1 MKEGLV
7 KVSEW
12 LNLKKISLITCV
24 LYVISMLPNL
34 LLAFIARPS
43 GDDYGY
49 SAASRQA
56 WIASHS
62 FFEVIKAGVETTKH
76 MCTIWN
82 GDWFSVFLFTLMPE
96 VFVHGSFWIVP
107 IFWSLAMIG
116 AIYYMLHE
124 ILTKHVGIKWYEA
137 GMVAALVLLMSY
149 QWVPS
154 SGVALYWYVGVIHYI
169 MPHVVALFLIGF
181 LFKFTR
187 TYKKR
192 YIVYSA
198 LGMIAIGGSSYYSFF
213 LVLFVYVLVFICYL
227 RKEKSI
233 GLFLIPLVIGM
244 IALYYQVKAPGNAAR
259 VGGGFGFSIGKAVE
273 TIAEAL
279 LRGVLVI
286 GEYAKGAPIL
296 FVILFFAAIVIWECL
311 SEADL
316 KFEFKYPILWVVYM
330 FGIHAAMFTPEIYAE
345 TDISGGPPTMEYFTF
360 VLMAISSIVYVEGW
374 LICKLKKRYELKQEG
389 NYHLYIVIPSILIC
403 FIFCILF
410 KGTLKQTLFYE
421 SYYYIASGQAADYK
435 EQMDSQSAILLDDS
449 IKEAYLCPTNPEQGP
464 LMHMP
469 VVKDPDAF
477 TNWAVGSFYGK
488 DFVTV
493 ED

>member
-1 MKEGLV
+1 MKEYLV
-7 KVSEW
+7 KLSKW
-12 LNLKKISLITCV
+12 LSIKKISMITCV
-24 LYVISMLPNL
+24 LYLISMLPNW

-56 WIASHS
+56 WISTHS
-62 FFEVIKAGVETTKH
+62 ILEVIKAGLETTER

-96 VFVHGSFWIVP
+96 VFIHGSFWIVP
-107 IFWSLAMIG
+107 VFWSLAMIG
-116 AIYYMLHE
+116 ATYYMLHE
-124 ILTKHVGIKWYEA
+124 ILTNHVGIKWYET
-137 GMVAALVLLMSY
+137 GMIAALELLMSY

-169 MPHVVALFLIGF
+169 MPHVIALLLIGF
-181 LFKFTR
+181 LFKFLR

-213 LVLFVYVLVFICYL
+213 LILFVYILVFICYIW
-227 RKEKSI
+227 REKRIS
-233 GLFLIPLVIGM
+233 LFLIPLFTGL

-259 VGGGFGFSIGKAVE
+259 VGGGFGFSMGKAVE

-279 LRGVLVI
+279 LRGLLVI
-286 GEYAKGAPIL
+286 GEYAKDAPIL

-316 KFEFKYPILWVVYM
+316 KFEFKYPVLWVVYM
-330 FGIHAAMFTPEIYAE
+330 FGIHAAMFTPEIYAK

-374 LICKLKKRYELKQEG
+374 GIRKLRMKDKLKNEKI
-389 NYHLYIVIPSILIC
+389 YHLYFVIPAILVC
-403 FIFCILF
+403 FICCIFF

-435 EQMDSQSAILLDDS
+435 EQMDSQAEILLDDS

-469 VVKDPDAF
+469 VIKDPGAF

-493 ED
+493 EE